1 MYVLF
6 QPVPPQR
13 YLTGLD
19 VYYNETVMS
28 VTISTTMLSF
38 TAPSLPDGMFTRTLV
53 ATVTTIYTFGNGP
66 VSNQARAI
74 ITGKICTYVR
84 M

>member
-1 MYVLF
+1 MNVA
-6 QPVPPQR
+6 
-13 YLTGLD
+13 
-19 VYYNETVMS
+19 
-28 VTISTTMLSF
+28 ISTTTLSF
-38 TAPSLPDGMFTRTLV
+38 TAPSLRDGMFTGTVV

-74 ITGKICTYVR
+74 ITGKIHTYVR